1 MTSDTAVN
9 ALTKAQEADAKASLA
24 LSKQD
29 DHEKVCA
36 ERYQGIR
43 DDSRELR
50 GDIKAVAKSI
60 AEMKSRDSR
69 LALALIGLLLAVIG
83 FLLQDKFFP

>member
-24 LSKQD
+24 LSKWD
-29 DHEKVCA
+29 DHEKICA

-43 DDSRELR
+43 DDSREIR
-50 GDIKAVAKSI
+50 GDVKAVAKSI
-60 AEMKSRDSR
+60 ADMKSRETR
-69 LALALIGLLLAVIG
+69 LMLGLIGLLLAVIG
-83 FLLQDKFFP
+83 FLIKDKFFP